1 MINTLKTSFK
11 IDMSYATNS
20 FIYILRKLPILKDL
34 ITEDAY
40 TSKGLKRF
48 VRIISLFLS
57 FIKML
62 AYKFLYVFIIL
73 GFANLLGERFASYNF
88 IHIFFI
94 FTVLGIFI
102 NNRLL
107 NPNSK
112 KYFSVI
118 LFGIDAKL
126 YIISNFLYDLFITT
140 ILNIIVLL
148 SINGITHIGI
158 KTTALLIIICLLCRI
173 IGEAFSIVFYKMNK
187 YLFNSNTK
195 LYMSISI
202 IFLILSALPFVGII
216 ILPKLISLLLIP
228 LAIIAI
234 ISFIYILKIDDYKI
248 IIRETNSY
256 NAIMNKD
263 EVSSYNRQKMVEV
276 RDKDKIIDSKK
287 IKNKHG
293 YDLFNT
299 IFFERHR
306 EILLRSALR
315 FSVGIIV
322 IYIALGVMYYIGKG
336 NFIHSFLLNN
346 MGWFV
351 LILYFVNRGSI
362 ITQAM
367 FYNSD
372 HAMLK
377 YNFYREENVIL
388 GLFKKRLSTV
398 VKVNLIPGVLIAIG
412 NVILLFITG
421 GSNIIT
427 YISMFIFI
435 ISLCIFFS
443 VHYLVLYYLLQPYNK
458 DLMVKSVPYSVIT
471 LGTYLVSYYV
481 SEINIST
488 LLFSIFGIGFSI
500 IYIVVGLLLVKKY
513 APLNFRIR

>member
-1 MINTLKTSFK
+1 MINTLRTSFK

-40 TSKGLKRF
+40 SSKVLKSI
-48 VRIISLFLS
+48 VRIISLIFS
-57 FIKML
+57 FGKML
-62 AYKFLYVFIIL
+62 AYKFLYFFILIGL
-73 GFANLLGERFASYNF
+73 ANLLNERFTGYVF
-88 IHIFFI
+88 IHIYF
-94 FTVLGIFI
+94 VLTLLGMFI
-102 NNRLL
+102 NNRLIS
-107 NPNSK
+107 PNSK

-118 LFGIDAKL
+118 LFGMDAKK
-126 YIISNFLYDLFITT
+126 YTISTFIYDLFITT
-140 ILNIIVLL
+140 LLNLIVLI
-148 SINGITHIGI
+148 SIKGMIHISFNTI
-158 KTTALLIIICLLCRI
+158 YLLLICSLLCRI
-173 IGEAFSIVFYKMNK
+173 IGEAFSIIFYKRYR

-195 LYMSISI
+195 LYMIISI
-202 IFLILSALPFVGII
+202 IFLGICSLPYFGIF
-216 ILPKLISLLLIP
+216 ILPNMILLLLIP
-228 LAIIAI
+228 LLGLSIL
-234 ISFIYILKIDDYKI
+234 SFIYILRCRDYKI
-248 IIRETNSY
+248 IIKETNSY

-276 RDKDKIIDSKK
+276 RDKDKIIDNKK
-287 IKNKHG
+287 IVGKHG

-315 FSVGIIV
+315 FSIGIIGV
-322 IYIALGVMYYIGKG
+322 YIVLSIMYYMGQG

-372 HAMLK
+372 HAMLR
-377 YNFYREENVIL
+377 YNFYREESVIL
-388 GLFKKRLSTV
+388 GLFKRRLGTV
-398 VKVNLIPGVLIAIG
+398 VKVNLIPGILIAVG
-412 NVILLFITG
+412 NVVLLFITG
-421 GSNIIT
+421 GADIIT

-458 DLMVKSVPYSVIT
+458 DLMIKSGTYSFIT
-471 LGTYLVSYYV
+471 LLTYFVSYYASDIKV
-481 SEINIST
+481 ST
-488 LLFSIFGIGFSI
+488 LLFSIFGIVFCI
-500 IYIVVGLLLVKKY
+500 IYIIIGLLLVKKY
-513 APLNFRIR
+513 APRTFRIR

>member
-73 GFANLLGERFASYNF
+73 GFANLLGERFVSYNF

-173 IGEAFSIVFYKMNK
+173 VGEAFSIVFYKMNK

-228 LAIIAI
+228 LAILAI
-234 ISFIYILKIDDYKI
+234 ISFIYILKTDDYKI

-293 YDLFNT
+293 YD
-299 IFFERHR
+299 
-306 EILLRSALR
+306 
-315 FSVGIIV
+315 
-322 IYIALGVMYYIGKG
+322 
-336 NFIHSFLLNN
+336 
-346 MGWFV
+346 
-351 LILYFVNRGSI
+351 
-362 ITQAM
+362 
-367 FYNSD
+367 
-372 HAMLK
+372 
-377 YNFYREENVIL
+377 
-388 GLFKKRLSTV
+388 
-398 VKVNLIPGVLIAIG
+398 
-412 NVILLFITG
+412 
-421 GSNIIT
+421 
-427 YISMFIFI
+427 
-435 ISLCIFFS
+435 
-443 VHYLVLYYLLQPYNK
+443 
-458 DLMVKSVPYSVIT
+458 
-471 LGTYLVSYYV
+471 
-481 SEINIST
+481 
-488 LLFSIFGIGFSI
+488 
-500 IYIVVGLLLVKKY
+500 
-513 APLNFRIR
+513 

>member
-40 TSKGLKRF
+40 SSKVLKKI
-48 VRIISLFLS
+48 VSVISIILS
-57 FIKML
+57 FGKMV
-62 AYKFLYVFIIL
+62 LYRLFYFFVIFGI
-73 GFANLLGERFASYNF
+73 ANLVNERFILYNF
-88 IHIFFI
+88 IHIYFVFA
-94 FTVLGIFI
+94 VLGIFI

-107 NPNSK
+107 NASSK
-112 KYFSVI
+112 KYFSII
-118 LFGIDAKL
+118 LFGMNAKS
-126 YIISNFLYDLFITT
+126 YIISSFLYDLFITSLLNG
-140 ILNIIVLL
+140 IGFLVINPFIHIGFNNII
-148 SINGITHIGI
+148 I
-158 KTTALLIIICLLCRI
+158 LIFCSLLCRI
-173 IGEAFSIVFYKMNK
+173 IGEAFSILFYKRYK

-195 LYMSISI
+195 LYLIISI
-202 IFLILSALPFVGII
+202 LFLLLSALPFVGVI
-216 ILPKLISLLLIP
+216 ILPKLVGLIVIILSL
-228 LAIIAI
+228 IAV

-256 NAIMNKD
+256 NAIMNRD
-263 EVSSYNRQKMVEV
+263 EVSSYSRQKMVEV
-276 RDKDKIIDSKK
+276 RDRDKIIDSKK

-306 EILLRSALR
+306 EILLRSALK
-315 FSVGIIV
+315 FSAGIIV
-322 IYIALGVMYYIGKG
+322 VYIVLGVLYYMGQGK
-336 NFIHSFLLNN
+336 FIHGFLLNN

-388 GLFKKRLSTV
+388 GLFKKRLGTV

-421 GSNIIT
+421 GSNLIT

-458 DLMVKSVPYSVIT
+458 DLMIKSVPYSVIT

-481 SEINIST
+481 SEIKIST

-500 IYIVVGLLLVKKY
+500 IYIVIGLLLVKKY
-513 APLNFRIR
+513 APVNFRIR

>member
-1 MINTLKTSFK
+1 MINTLVNSFK

-40 TSKGLKRF
+40 KSKALKSI
-48 VRIISLFLS
+48 VRIISSIFS
-57 FIKML
+57 FGRML
-62 AYKFLYVFIIL
+62 AYKFLYFFIIIGFAMLIDERFL
-73 GFANLLGERFASYNF
+73 GFIF
-88 IHIFFI
+88 IHIYFLLTI
-94 FTVLGIFI
+94 LGVFI
-102 NNRLL
+102 NNRLI

-112 KYFSVI
+112 KYFSII
-118 LFGIDAKL
+118 LFGMDAKK
-126 YIISNFLYDLFITT
+126 YTISTFIYDLFITT
-140 ILNIIVLL
+140 ILNLL
-148 SINGITHIGI
+148 VFLSLKSMIHISFKAIGL
-158 KTTALLIIICLLCRI
+158 LLIISILCRV
-173 IGEAFSIVFYKMNK
+173 IGEAFNIIFYKKYK

-195 LYMSISI
+195 LYMTIGI
-202 IFLILSALPFVGII
+202 IFLVLCALPYFGII
-216 ILPKLISLLLIP
+216 ILPKFISLIIIP
-228 LAIIAI
+228 LFILAI
-234 ISFIYILKIDDYKI
+234 ISFIYILKVDDYKV

-256 NAIMNKD
+256 NAIMNRD

-276 RDKDKIIDSKK
+276 RDKDKVIDNKK
-287 IKNKHG
+287 IKGKKG

-299 IFFERHR
+299 IFFERHK

-315 FSVGIIV
+315 FSVGIIGV
-322 IYIALGVMYYIGKG
+322 YIVLGVLYYLGKG

-372 HAMLK
+372 HAMLR
-377 YNFYREENVIL
+377 YNFFREENVIL
-388 GLFKKRLSTV
+388 GLFKRRLGTV
-398 VKVNLIPGVLIAIG
+398 VKVNLIPGVLIGIG
-412 NVILLFITG
+412 NVILLYISG
-421 GSNIIT
+421 GANTIT

-458 DLMVKSVPYSVIT
+458 DLMIKS
-471 LGTYLVSYYV
+471 GTYTIITFLTYFVSYYV
-481 SEINIST
+481 SEVKVST
-488 LLFSIFGIGFSI
+488 LLFSIFGIAFSI
-500 IYIVVGLLLVKKY
+500 IYIIVGLLLVKKY
-513 APLNFRIR
+513 APSNFRIR